1 MPRESLYAD
10 LAAIQAFLDAELAQA
25 IDSRAQTLD
34 RLQAVLA
41 RPSSWANKQQ
51 HNLSQCSSR
60 LGRAGQQVLNRQA
73 MALEPQALRLTRAVL
88 DMPAQMGQRLSRA
101 ALLLGS
107 LDPALVLQRG
117 YAWLEN
123 MQGQAIVS
131 VQEVKVGEK
140 VHARMADGVADMQVL
155 GTHID

>member
-1 MPRESLYAD
+1 MD
-10 LAAIQAFLDAELAQA
+10 
-25 IDSRAQTLD
+25 
-34 RLQAVLA
+34 
-41 RPSSWANKQQ
+41 
-51 HNLSQCSSR
+51 
-60 LGRAGQQVLNRQA
+60 
-73 MALEPQALRLTRAVL
+73 
-88 DMPAQMGQRLSRA
+88 QRLSRA
-101 ALLLGS
+101 ALLLGL